1 MIVRDGVVVI
11 VTSSS
16 LLPTTIHRDSESP
29 FPVSSYSWTEV
40 YQAVCRHFR
49 SRYARHRASL
59 SWQKLNFHIATSG
72 IRFGCSNVTLT
83 SSDVVTVAFLVAIAR
98 RRYVSSSAWTW
109 IDKMAVI
116 EIPARQMPPSRSGLV
131 LHLVMILTDGRQSVA
146 QTHTYPGMSCCFL
159 TLEMSAL
166 N

>member
-83 SSDVVTVAFLVAIAR
+83 SSDVVAFPIIILVAIAR
-98 RRYVSSSAWTW
+98 SRYVSSSAWT
-109 IDKMAVI
+109 
-116 EIPARQMPPSRSGLV
+116 
-131 LHLVMILTDGRQSVA
+131 
-146 QTHTYPGMSCCFL
+146 
-159 TLEMSAL
+159 
-166 N
+166 